1 MTYKKVQHTLRKKPL
16 CAAVTSV
23 LAASLGA
30 AHAQAQLEEVLVTAT
45 KRVQSMQDVPV
56 SVSAIQESDLDEL
69 RIGSF
74 DDYVTYLP
82 NVVSQGTGPGQNEI
96 FIRGAATSQTVVTLS
111 SVSGVQPSV
120 ALYVDEQP
128 VALPGRNLDVFAAD
142 LARIEVLPGPQGT
155 LFGASSQSGTVRLIT
170 NKPDFSGVYGG
181 FDTSLST
188 TKGGDESSS
197 VEGFLN
203 LPVTDKL
210 ALRIVGYN
218 ENQGGWID
226 NKLNDPEGNG
236 FNGSA
241 VVVDRISVGPLPAP
255 ENQTIPA
262 PRNDAFVEDNF
273 NDATYSGGRFGLNYL
288 INKDWDILLQHTQ
301 QTLDTDGVWAYDPN
315 LDGEE
320 STNRFAPDDNE
331 DEFGLTTWT
340 LTGRMDMLDVIYTGG
355 YLDREVNASIDYTWY
370 TNGGLFAAYS
380 VCYPGDGT
388 YSECFDPSKF
398 YNEESEN
405 ERITHELRI
414 NTPEANRWRVTA
426 GLFYDDIELSSTGR
440 FKIASTDSPFFQDL
454 ERTLVP
460 GSTAGQNTD
469 GGPFGPEISFVNDV
483 TRTTEQTAIFA
494 HGEFDITRNITASFG
509 ARYYEITDTYEG
521 ATTTVNVTDR
531 LDALGDGSLGALQ
544 DFFGDAEGQ
553 SIFDAIKS
561 GQLDTGD
568 LDDDGELEVD
578 DVIVRA
584 SLDWH
589 VTDDIML
596 FTTYAQGFRPPVTN
610 RVGAGAANNQSG
622 AFEGFRIPVFSQT
635 DDLDNFELGL
645 KGDFLDNTLRLNV
658 TAYYSEITDL
668 QTSRFDPTNINFLWF
683 VDNVGEAE
691 IYGID
696 GDFVWMVNQNW
707 TVSGAFSALD
717 TEITELNPELEGI
730 AAPEGSELPYAANF
744 SANLRAR
751 YDFELAEVGNW
762 RGVSGYVT
770 GAAVYTGKS
779 FAGLKM
785 DAFVQEDTLQRVFG
799 VSGSGLNIEREADTF
814 LGAAPGTELLDQEG
828 VPGGRYEHDDYV
840 LFNAALGFNV
850 DAWNLELFVDNLADE
865 NAEVYIDTQQ
875 FTPKVVTN
883 RPRTFGMRVSYRFE

>member
-1 MTYKKVQHTLRKKPL
+1 
-16 CAAVTSV
+16 
-23 LAASLGA
+23 
-30 AHAQAQLEEVLVTAT
+30 
-45 KRVQSMQDVPV
+45 
-56 SVSAIQESDLDEL
+56 
-69 RIGSF
+69 
-74 DDYVTYLP
+74 
-82 NVVSQGTGPGQNEI
+82 
-96 FIRGAATSQTVVTLS
+96 
-111 SVSGVQPSV
+111 
-120 ALYVDEQP
+120 
-128 VALPGRNLDVFAAD
+128 
-142 LARIEVLPGPQGT
+142 
-155 LFGASSQSGTVRLIT
+155 
-170 NKPDFSGVYGG
+170 
-181 FDTSLST
+181 
-188 TKGGDESSS
+188 
-197 VEGFLN
+197 
-203 LPVTDKL
+203 
-210 ALRIVGYN
+210 
-218 ENQGGWID
+218 
-226 NKLNDPEGNG
+226 
-236 FNGSA
+236 
-241 VVVDRISVGPLPAP
+241 
-255 ENQTIPA
+255 
-262 PRNDAFVEDNF
+262 
-273 NDATYSGGRFGLNYL
+273 
-288 INKDWDILLQHTQ
+288 
-301 QTLDTDGVWAYDPN
+301 VWAYDPN

-370 TNGGLFAAYS
+370 TNGGLFAAYY

-751 YDFELAEVGNW
+751 YDFELAEVGNL
-762 RGVSGYVT
+762 RGVRGYVT

-883 RPRTFGMRVSYRFE
+883 RPRTFGLRVSYRFE